1 MQRLLVTGGL
11 GFIGSN
17 FIRMLLTERT
27 DIEVINLDILSYAGN
42 PLNLSEFEGE
52 DRYELVIGDVADQ
65 AHVDWL
71 LSENPVDGIVHFA
84 AESHVDRAVQ
94 SSAPF
99 IEANV
104 KGTQVLLDAARKHGV
119 KRYVQ
124 VSTDEVYG
132 SLGESGEFT
141 EDSPLRPNNPYSAS
155 KVAGDMLCRA
165 YFVTHKLPVMVTR
178 CSNNYGP
185 RQFPEKLIP
194 LMISKIMRGGRLPVY
209 GDGLHVRD
217 WLYVGD
223 HCRAILA
230 VLERGEAGEVY
241 NIGGGREMPNLELV
255 KLLIDKL
262 GKSSDLIEFVPDRP
276 GHDRRYAIS
285 YDKLNT
291 ELGWTPQVGFEEG
304 IAATI
309 YWYQNNQAWLDAI
322 RDGSYQDGYKID

>member
-194 LMISKIMRGGRLPVY
+194 LMISKIMRGERLPVY